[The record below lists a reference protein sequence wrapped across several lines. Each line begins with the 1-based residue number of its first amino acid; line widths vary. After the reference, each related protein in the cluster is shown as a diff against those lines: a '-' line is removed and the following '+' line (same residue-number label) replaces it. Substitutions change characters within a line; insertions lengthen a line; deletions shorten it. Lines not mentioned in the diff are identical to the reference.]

1 MEGGER
7 VSHVTPEK
15 AIAPKRQRMLDM
27 VLALSGLKEEST
39 IPLSK
44 VKDEIEH
51 LKAELAPLTDTILA
65 FPDSYFE
72 KFLESAKK
80 NNIVAEVNDRSILK
94 ESISNIE
101 QALSIVESVS
111 LKALKKILT
120 DTLSRMTE
128 IEEHQDISTEINMT
142 ATISTISDLL
152 SEIDSI
158 IGEFEKAEE
167 TESESARAELDTL
180 AEFLE
185 GVKGKVE
192 SDPDAALDELQKLGS
207 QTRYGP
213 GLRAIAQVKRGK
225 REGRIDD
232 KQFNKLVKE
241 NLLTETNRGVILF
254 ILGKMGSKTA
264 VEIGELMQTHPQA
277 IQKALVTMIQRGEV
291 EMVGLDGDAPVFSRV
306 LTETPSSTLLMKR
319 IVQQVR
325 GVVKSL
331 EGEAADTMNESLCKL
346 QTLLDRLQ
354 ILGVYNESLLS
365 ESINK
370 LRETVD
376 GITEAVLTAQ
386 TSDDA
391 EHLKLLISAG
401 LEAFTRF
408 RLKITLEKGPTLVSG
423 TNAYGEKLDPEVYKV
438 MMDTYL
444 DNELE
449 RGTILIL
456 IRELGALT
464 AHDLAEKTSIPPD
477 RILRHLLR
485 MKRDELLTIA
495 GESHGYLLYDVPRT
509 LSETE
514 IAIQTTSNL
523 ALQLSEAKE
532 ELQKI
537 LSDLKASD
545 IGKLANSLEIFSK
558 ARGKLAS
565 VRVRGTVIDET
576 ALNAVEDKIRSAVLL
591 TYRTRAKI
599 PSTRPKVTI
608 EDLLDIDV
616 PSVLDE
622 YRSQMG
628 YAPLLGFGTIEWEQ
642 SKCFGCKSCEI
653 TCPEHA
659 IELKPRIEIPKFFE
673 ISDEVFS
680 QLPSNRSLFYKTVQN
695 LATIKPTKE
704 ILLEMES
711 PGFGAVEVDLW
722 LCVACRTCVRRCP
735 GPEGGALEL
744 ELKWSLPEVVKHITS
759 TS

>member
-1 MEGGER
+1 M
-7 VSHVTPEK
+7 SHATPEK
-15 AIAPKRQRMLDM
+15 VIAPKRQRMLDM

-44 VKDEIEH
+44 VKDELEN
-51 LKAELAPLTDTILA
+51 LKKELAPLTDAIIA

-72 KFLESAKK
+72 KFLESVKK
-80 NNIVAEVNDRSILK
+80 SNIAAEINDRGVLK
-94 ESISNIE
+94 ESISNLE
-101 QALSIVESVS
+101 QALSTADSVS
-111 LKALKKILT
+111 LKALNKILT
-120 DTLSRMTE
+120 DALNRMTE
-128 IEEHQDISTEINMT
+128 VEEHHDVSADIDLAS
-142 ATISTISDLL
+142 TISTLSDFI
-152 SEIDSI
+152 SEIELITD
-158 IGEFEKAEE
+158 EFEKAAE
-167 TESESARAELDTL
+167 TEADSARSELVTL
-180 AEFLE
+180 AESLKE
-185 GVKGKVE
+185 TQEKIEK
-192 SDPDAALDELQKLGS
+192 DPDAALDELQKLGS

-213 GLRAIAQVKRGK
+213 GLRSIAQVKRGK

-232 KQFNKLVKE
+232 AQFNRLVKE
-241 NLLTETNRGVILF
+241 NLLTEINRGVILF
-254 ILGKMGSKTA
+254 ILSKMGSKT
-264 VEIGELMQTHPQA
+264 VVQIGELMQTPPQT
-277 IQKALVTMIQRGEV
+277 IQNALVTMIQRGEV

-306 LTETPSSTLLMKR
+306 LTETPNATLLMKR

-325 GVVKSL
+325 GMVKSL
-331 EGEAADTMNESLCKL
+331 EGETTETMKEALGRL
-346 QTLLDRLQ
+346 QTLLERLK
-354 ILGVYNESLLS
+354 ILGAYNEALLS
-365 ESINK
+365 DSINK
-370 LRETVD
+370 LREAVD
-376 GITEAVLTAQ
+376 SVTESVLTAQ
-386 TSDDA
+386 TTDDA
-391 EHLKLLISAG
+391 DNLKLLISAG
-401 LEAFTRF
+401 LEAFARF
-408 RLKITLEKGPTLVSG
+408 RLKITLEKGPSLVSG
-423 TNAYGEKLDPEVYKV
+423 TNVYGEKLDPEVYKN

-464 AHDLAEKTSIPPD
+464 VHDLAERTNIPSD

-485 MKRDELLTIA
+485 MKRDELLIIA
-495 GESHGYLLYDVPRT
+495 GENHGYILYDVPRT
-509 LSETE
+509 LSEAE
-514 IAIQTTSNL
+514 ISIQTTSDL
-523 ALQLSEAKE
+523 ALHLSAARE
-532 ELQKI
+532 ELQRI

-545 IGKLANSLEIFSK
+545 IGKLANSLEVFSK
-558 ARGKLAS
+558 ARDKLTS
-565 VRVRGTVIDET
+565 VRVQGTVIDET
-576 ALNAVEDKIRSAVLL
+576 TLNDVEDKIRSAVLL

-642 SKCFGCKSCEI
+642 SKCLGCKSCEI

-673 ISDEVFS
+673 ISDDALS
-680 QLPSNRSLFYKTVQN
+680 QLPSNRSLFYRTVQN
-695 LATIKPTKE
+695 LAKIKPSNELILEKE
-704 ILLEMES
+704 A
-711 PGFGAVEVDLW
+711 PGFGTVEVDLW

>member
-1 MEGGER
+1 MEGGEQ
-7 VSHVTPEK
+7 VSHSTPEK
-15 AIAPKRQRMLDM
+15 VIAPKRQRMLDM

-39 IPLSK
+39 IPLSR
-44 VKDEIEH
+44 VKDELEN
-51 LKAELAPLTDTILA
+51 LKNELAPLTDAIIA

-72 KFLESAKK
+72 KFLEAVKK
-80 NNIVAEVNDRSILK
+80 SNIAADINDRGILK
-94 ESISNIE
+94 ESIANLE
-101 QALSIVESVS
+101 QALSINDSVS
-111 LKALKKILT
+111 LKALNKILT

-128 IEEHQDISTEINMT
+128 VEEHHDVSVDLDL
-142 ATISTISDLL
+142 ASTISTLSDLI
-152 SEIDSI
+152 SEIEQITD
-158 IGEFEKAEE
+158 EFEKAAENE
-167 TESESARAELDTL
+167 ADSAKSELVTL
-180 AEFLE
+180 AESL
-185 GVKGKVE
+185 KGTQEKIE
-192 SDPDAALDELQKLGS
+192 TDPDVAMDELQKLGS
-207 QTRYGP
+207 QTRYGS
-213 GLRAIAQVKRGK
+213 GLRSIAQVKRGK

-232 KQFNKLVKE
+232 TQFNRLVKE
-241 NLLTETNRGVILF
+241 NLLTEIYRGMILF
-254 ILGKMGSKTA
+254 ILSKMGSKT
-264 VEIGELMQTHPQA
+264 VVQIGELMQTPPQT
-277 IQKALVTMIQRGEV
+277 IQNALVTMIQRGEI

-306 LTETPSSTLLMKR
+306 LTETPNATLLMKR

-325 GVVKSL
+325 GMVKSL
-331 EGEAADTMNESLCKL
+331 EGETAETTKEALE
-346 QTLLDRLQ
+346 RLQ
-354 ILGVYNESLLS
+354 SLLERLKILGAYDESLLS

-376 GITEAVLTAQ
+376 SVTEAVLTVQ
-386 TSDDA
+386 TTEDA
-391 EHLKLLISAG
+391 DNLKLLISAG
-401 LEAFTRF
+401 LEAFARF
-408 RLKITLEKGPTLVSG
+408 RLKITLEKGPSLVSG
-423 TNAYGEKLDPEVYKV
+423 TNVYGEKLDPDVYKS

-464 AHDLAEKTSIPPD
+464 AHDLAEKTSIPSD

-495 GESHGYLLYDVPRT
+495 GESHGYVLYDVPRT
-509 LSETE
+509 LSEAE
-514 IAIQTTSNL
+514 ISIQTTSDLALNL
-523 ALQLSEAKE
+523 AQAKV
-532 ELQKI
+532 ELQVI

-545 IGKLANSLEIFSK
+545 IGKLANSLEVFSK
-558 ARGKLAS
+558 ARDKLTS
-565 VRVRGTVIDET
+565 VRVQGTVIDEST
-576 ALNAVEDKIRSAVLL
+576 LKDVEDKIRSAVLL

-642 SKCFGCKSCEI
+642 SKCLGCKSCEI
-653 TCPEHA
+653 ACPEHA
-659 IELKPRIEIPKFFE
+659 IELKQRIEIPKLFE
-673 ISDEVFS
+673 ISDDALS

-695 LATIKPTKE
+695 LATVKPSNE
-704 ILLEMES
+704 ITLEEEA
-711 PGFGAVEVDLW
+711 PGFGTVEVDLW